1 MSLDNET
8 VVSEILTNYFSNF
21 LNKKIGEC
29 SVNVKMKNIINSQN
43 YLQEH
48 HIYCS
53 IGMNNQIYEITI
65 APISKTEIYLE
76 SFNETEYGYDDI
88 SKIINIFERHLI
100 KELDKITL
108 SIKLDLLTIGDKNA
122 KSLK

>member
-1 MSLDNET
+1 MSLNNET
-8 VVSEILTNYFSNF
+8 FVSEILTNYFSNF

-29 SVNVKMKNIINSQN
+29 SVNVKIKNIINQE

-53 IGMNNQIYEITI
+53 IGMNNQMYEITI
-65 APISKTEIYLE
+65 TPISKTEVYLE
-76 SFNETEYGYDDI
+76 SFNETEYGIDDI
-88 SKIINIFERHLI
+88 IKIINIFERHLI

-108 SIKLDLLTIGDKNA
+108 HIKLDLLTIGDKNA
-122 KSLK
+122 IR